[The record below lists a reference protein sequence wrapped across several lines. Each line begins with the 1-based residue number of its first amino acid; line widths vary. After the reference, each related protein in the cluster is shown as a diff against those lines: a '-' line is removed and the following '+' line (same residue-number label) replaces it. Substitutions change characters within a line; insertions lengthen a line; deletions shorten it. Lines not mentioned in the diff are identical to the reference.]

1 MQKKNL
7 IISAVVIIVVALSW
21 FGLSG
26 DEKKNTE
33 LIVSPMQGDFEV
45 RVTNTGELR
54 AQSSTS
60 IMGPARSRQVGIW
73 NLKIQRLIPE
83 GTVVDSGAF
92 VAELDRSELMG
103 KMQDAQLQLQKVE
116 SQVTQARLDST
127 LSLSEARDNLINLK
141 YSVEERELAVQQ
153 ASYESPAVQRQAEI
167 DYEKAVRAL
176 SQATKNY
183 KTKVL
188 QSQAKLKE
196 VEADLSKEQRKMN
209 DLQTIMKEFTVYA
222 PKPGMVVYSRE
233 WNGKKRNV
241 GSTVSP
247 WDPTVAELP
256 DLSVMQSL
264 TYINEVDIQKLR
276 EGQVVN
282 IGLDANPDKK
292 LTGKVTSVANIGEQR
307 PNSDSK
313 VFEVMIQVNES
324 DTTLR
329 PAMTTSNSILVQKLT
344 DVIYVP
350 LETIHSTDELSYVF
364 KKDGLSAVR
373 QQIKI
378 GDMNE
383 TSAVVINGVKLE
395 DKLYLSIPVDT
406 TGLKWEFLNEELA
419 EATTE
424 EKTITT
430 N

>member
-1 MQKKNL
+1 
-7 IISAVVIIVVALSW
+7 
-21 FGLSG
+21 
-26 DEKKNTE
+26 
-33 LIVSPMQGDFEV
+33 
-45 RVTNTGELR
+45 
-54 AQSSTS
+54 
-60 IMGPARSRQVGIW
+60 
-73 NLKIQRLIPE
+73 
-83 GTVVDSGAF
+83 
-92 VAELDRSELMG
+92 
-103 KMQDAQLQLQKVE
+103 
-116 SQVTQARLDST
+116 
-127 LSLSEARDNLINLK
+127 
-141 YSVEERELAVQQ
+141 
-153 ASYESPAVQRQAEI
+153 
-167 DYEKAVRAL
+167 
-176 SQATKNY
+176 
-183 KTKVL
+183 
-188 QSQAKLKE
+188 
-196 VEADLSKEQRKMN
+196 
-209 DLQTIMKEFTVYA
+209 
-222 PKPGMVVYSRE
+222 
-233 WNGKKRNV
+233 
-241 GSTVSP
+241 
-247 WDPTVAELP
+247 
-256 DLSVMQSL
+256 MQSL

-419 EATTE
+419 EAKTA
-424 EKTITT
+424 EKTTDT

>member
-1 MQKKNL
+1 
-7 IISAVVIIVVALSW
+7 
-21 FGLSG
+21 
-26 DEKKNTE
+26 
-33 LIVSPMQGDFEV
+33 
-45 RVTNTGELR
+45 
-54 AQSSTS
+54 
-60 IMGPARSRQVGIW
+60 
-73 NLKIQRLIPE
+73 
-83 GTVVDSGAF
+83 
-92 VAELDRSELMG
+92 
-103 KMQDAQLQLQKVE
+103 
-116 SQVTQARLDST
+116 
-127 LSLSEARDNLINLK
+127 
-141 YSVEERELAVQQ
+141 
-153 ASYESPAVQRQAEI
+153 
-167 DYEKAVRAL
+167 
-176 SQATKNY
+176 
-183 KTKVL
+183 
-188 QSQAKLKE
+188 
-196 VEADLSKEQRKMN
+196 
-209 DLQTIMKEFTVYA
+209 MKEFTVYA

-329 PAMTTSNSILVQKLT
+329 PAMTTSNSILVQKLF

-350 LETIHSTDELSYVF
+350 LETIHSNDELSYVF

-419 EATTE
+419 EAKTV
-424 EKTITT
+424 EKTTST